1 MNNKLDELSVGIVHD
16 WLPVL
21 GGAEKVVEQFSS
33 VFPNNEIYTLFNF
46 LNEEDEAFLNS
57 KKINVSRLNKLPY
70 VEKYYRNLL
79 LMCTR
84 HIEQFDVSKHEVIL
98 SSSAALAKGV
108 LTNVDQPHIS
118 YIHSPAR
125 YAWDLSHEYI
135 ENIQGNFSFI
145 KREIAKE
152 LIYRFRTWDVRSTNT
167 VDAILA
173 NSHFIQKRIFKIYRR
188 KSKVIY
194 PPVNIDKFSL
204 YNGPR
209 EDYYVTA
216 SRLVPY
222 KKIDL
227 IVKAFSKTKDR
238 KLVVIGDGPELSNLK
253 KIAGENVEFVGYQEI
268 DVMVSLIQRAKAF
281 VFAAFEDFG
290 ILPVEAQA
298 CGTPVI
304 CYGFGGTA
312 ETVKPLGQSETP
324 SGVWFLKQDEEHI
337 LKAVD
342 EFEKNID
349 KFSET
354 QCRNNAEFFG
364 NSRFQSEMSEFVKYG
379 LENDFNI
386 EKLDLINSK

>member
-1 MNNKLDELSVGIVHD
+1 MKNNLDELSVGIVHD

-21 GGAEKVVEQFSS
+21 GGAEKVVEQFSTI
-33 VFPNNEIYTLFNF
+33 FPNNEIYTLFNF
-46 LNEEDEAFLNS
+46 LNEADESFLNS

-84 HIEQFDVSKHEVIL
+84 HIEQFDVSKHEVVL

-108 LTNVDQPHIS
+108 LTSVDQPHIS

-135 ENIQGNFSFI
+135 ENIQGNFSFL

-152 LIYRFRTWDVRSTNT
+152 LIYRFRSWDVRSTNT

-204 YNGPR
+204 YTGVR

-227 IVKAFSKTKDR
+227 IVKAFSKTKER

-253 KIAGENVEFVGYQEI
+253 KIAGDNIEFVGYQEI
-268 DVMVSLIQRAKAF
+268 DAMVSLIQRAKAF

-312 ETVKPLGQSETP
+312 ETVKPLGQSDKP
-324 SGVWFLKQDEEHI
+324 SGVWFLKQDEDHI
-337 LKAVD
+337 SKAVD

-349 KFSET
+349 KFSES
-354 QCRNNAEFFG
+354 QCRDNAEFFG
-364 NSRFQSEMSEFVKYG
+364 NNRFQAEISEFVRYG

-386 EKLDLINSK
+386 EKLDLLNTK